1 MNNLQPVTPE
11 FDVELIRNQFPIF
24 HNQPELHFL
33 DSAST
38 AQIPEAVI
46 TAMVDHE
53 VNCRANVQRGAY
65 SLADNAT
72 RAFEAARQT
81 VATYLNAKSARE
93 VVFTSG
99 TTAALN
105 FLAHCLSHQ
114 LQPGDEIL
122 LSELEHHSNILP
134 WRVIAEKTGAII
146 RYLPIDP
153 DGRLDLFALPWKLSR
168 KTRII
173 SLTHC
178 SNVTGAITNV
188 KTVVDAAKQVGALV
202 ILDGA
207 QSAPHGPLDVQA
219 LGIDFYA
226 FSSHKCYGPNG
237 AGVLWGRYELLDKL
251 PPYQTGGGMISS
263 VEPESHSYA
272 EVPHRFEAGTPPIA
286 QCIGLAAALNWCMQ
300 LPWHEIH
307 QYEQALLDYLI
318 QELNK
323 RPQVHILSPV
333 NGANRQPLLSLHI
346 RGIHAHDLSHILN
359 EHHVAVRGGAHCAEL
374 LMRAL
379 GYDAAIRISI
389 APYNNYQDI
398 DVFLMG
404 LDEAIRILL

>member
-1 MNNLQPVTPE
+1 MNNLLPVTSE
-11 FDVELIRNQFPIF
+11 FDVDLIRNQFPIF

-46 TAMVDHE
+46 NAMVEHE

-65 SLADNAT
+65 TLADNAT
-72 RAFEAARQT
+72 RAFEDARQT
-81 VATYLNAKSARE
+81 VANYLNAPSARE
-93 VVFTSG
+93 VIFTSG

-105 FLAHCLSHQ
+105 MLAHCLSHQ

-134 WRVIAEKTGAII
+134 WRVVAEKTGAVI
-146 RYLPIDP
+146 RYLPVGR
-153 DGRLDLFALPWKLSR
+153 DGRLNLVSLTLYLTQ
-168 KTRII
+168 KTKIV

-178 SNVTGAITNV
+178 SNVTGAITDV
-188 KTVVDAAKQVGALV
+188 KKVVKAAKQNGAMV

-219 LGIDFYA
+219 LEVDFYA

-237 AGVLWGRYELLDKL
+237 VGVLWGRYELLHKL
-251 PPYQTGGGMISS
+251 PPYQTGGGMVNN
-263 VEPESHSYA
+263 VEVESHSYVD
-272 EVPHRFEAGTPPIA
+272 VPHRFEAGTPPIA

-300 LPWHEIH
+300 QSWQEI
-307 QYEQALLDYLI
+307 YRYNNALLHYLI

-323 RPQVHILSPV
+323 RPQVQIISPV
-333 NGANRQPLLSLHI
+333 AGENRHSLLSLNL
-346 RGIHAHDLSHILN
+346 RGVHAHDLSHILN
-359 EHHVAVRGGAHCAEL
+359 EHHVAVRGGTHCAEL

-379 GYDAAIRISI
+379 GCDATIRISI
-389 APYNNYQDI
+389 APYNNFQDI
-398 DVFLMG
+398 DAFLTG
-404 LDEAIRILL
+404 IDEAIRVLL